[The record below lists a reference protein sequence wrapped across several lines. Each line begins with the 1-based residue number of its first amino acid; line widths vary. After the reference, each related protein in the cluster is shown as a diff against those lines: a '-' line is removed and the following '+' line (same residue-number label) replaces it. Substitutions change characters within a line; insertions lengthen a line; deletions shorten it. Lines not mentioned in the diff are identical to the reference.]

1 MLSAGNKNNTQ
12 GNKKMNI
19 YPVIITSEKTEIGY
33 ANWGKNADARAK
45 DQALQ
50 MRADALRKGEF
61 VYEVKFATAKTRK
74 EVQDAYEI

>member
-1 MLSAGNKNNTQ
+1 
-12 GNKKMNI
+12 MNI

-33 ANWGKNADARAK
+33 ANWGKNSSIKAK

-50 MRADALRKGEF
+50 MKADALRKGEF
-61 VYEVKFATAKTRK
+61 VYEIKFVTAKTRK